1 MEKNMLIKP
10 FKKNEVILNELFV
23 QSNLNEIQISDT
35 VEIHVDHE
43 GMKIVDFLL
52 DNLRE
57 IEKSLNQFKDKIKV
71 ENMKEGYEPFVGN
84 QYYENDD
91 YTMDNSD
98 DYIALYGRLSIQKNK
113 EGYRATNELIQLLE
127 KVKDYLLEQPF
138 MKEEITKKPTI

>member
-1 MEKNMLIKP
+1 MLIKP
-10 FKKNEVILNELFV
+10 FKKNEVIHNELFI

-57 IEKSLNQFKDKIKV
+57 IEKSLYQFKDKIKI
-71 ENMKEGYEPFVGN
+71 ENMKENYEPFVGN
-84 QYYENDD
+84 QFYENDD

-98 DYIALYGRLSIQKNK
+98 DYIALYGKLNIQKD
-113 EGYRATNELIQLLE
+113 EYGYRATNELIQLLE

-138 MKEEITKKPTI
+138 MKEEINKKPKI